1 MYRLSLSHQVKL
13 QNVQQKYT
21 SEISSSSAMRK
32 ILAPMLLLLTTQLAS
47 GNHFNCAN
55 VCAEKGKDVPDHPS
69 GSKVSINSLLRMLLS
84 HLIGF
89 VLGHYRGQAWRDEVL
104 WNFLRS
110 SLP

>member
-1 MYRLSLSHQVKL
+1 MYRLPSSHQVKL

-32 ILAPMLLLLTTQLAS
+32 ILAPMLLLLATQPAS

-55 VCAEKGKDVPDHPS
+55 VCAEKGMDVPDHPS
-69 GSKVSINSLLRMLLS
+69 GSNVSINSLLRMLLS

-89 VLGHYRGQAWRDEVL
+89 VLDHYRGQAWRDKVL
-104 WNFLRS
+104 WNFLRC